1 MGFEPQTNVC
11 LATVPITDVL
21 VTSPGPLLEAT
32 IFGIPRGANLQVE
45 LLSVTYVAETLPVDG
60 ANLQFDLEVTDDSNS
75 QAVTALA
82 SAFTMD
88 DNRTAQIGN
97 QVWRGSRIMEAGD
110 TLNLQYDTDQGGTIT
125 TAGQGVSVVVEYRVL
140 RHS

>member
-1 MGFEPQTNVC
+1 MASEPQTDVC

-21 VTSPGPLLEAT
+21 VTSPGPLVEAT
-32 IFGIPRGANLQVE
+32 IFAIPRGVNFQIE
-45 LLSVTYVAETLPVDG
+45 LLSVSYVAETLPVDG
-60 ANLQFDLEVTDDSNS
+60 ANLQFDLEVTDDSDS
-75 QAVTALA
+75 QAVTALV

-97 QVWRGSRIMEAGD
+97 LVWRGSRIMEAGD

-125 TAGQGVSVVVEYRVL
+125 TAGEGVSIVIEYRVH